1 MLFMGRIGY
10 LRAVKFGGRIGR
22 IYPVEAKARGYEG
35 EVEGERV
42 VVSALINSGHEALKL
57 GVFTL

>member
-22 IYPVEAKARGYEG
+22 IYPVEVKARGYKG
-35 EVEGERV
+35 EVESRKCGCLCSYLLLIV
-42 VVSALINSGHEALKL
+42 VMRL
-57 GVFTL
+57 